1 MESWKSGSQM
11 TRTIDL
17 RHWAQRGDIV
27 PRCGDRTF
35 SAFEGSVP
43 MTVSIGVRKRC
54 LWRRRHTSI
63 CGAMFWFLM
72 ERPRGGV
79 ASPGPPASLGPRGVI
94 PKQDA
99 LNQSPPVGRVPD
111 SAAPVGA
118 I

>member
-1 MESWKSGSQM
+1 
-11 TRTIDL
+11 
-17 RHWAQRGDIV
+17 
-27 PRCGDRTF
+27 
-35 SAFEGSVP
+35 